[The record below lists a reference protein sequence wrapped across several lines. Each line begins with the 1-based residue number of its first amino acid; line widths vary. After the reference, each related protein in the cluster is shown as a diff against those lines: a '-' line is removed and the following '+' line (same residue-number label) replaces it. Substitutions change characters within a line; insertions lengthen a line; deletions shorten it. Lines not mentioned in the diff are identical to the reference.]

1 MLDTLARHLYNNGE
15 ILRCILHDGSSSK
28 EEMNMSNSHEKTRRL
43 VGLALFS
50 AIVIVL
56 QLLGS
61 FIRFG
66 VFSIS
71 LVLVPIVVGA
81 ALYGVAGGAW
91 LGFVFGMAVL
101 ISGDA
106 GAFLAVNVPGTIVTV
121 LCKGTAAGLLAGLC
135 YRLLEHL
142 NQTAAVALS
151 AVICPIVNT
160 GIFLIGCLLFFMPTI
175 RTWAGG
181 EAVGRYMLFGLVG
194 VNFLVELAVNV
205 LLSPTIVRLIRIGR
219 KEHT

>member
-1 MLDTLARHLYNNGE
+1 
-15 ILRCILHDGSSSK
+15 
-28 EEMNMSNSHEKTRRL
+28 MSNTHEKTRRL

-50 AIVIVL
+50 AIVVVL

-66 VFSIS
+66 IFSIS

-81 ALYGVAGGAW
+81 ALYGAAGGAW

-101 ISGDA
+101 LSGDA
-106 GAFLAVNVPGTIVTV
+106 GAFLAVNVPGTIITV
-121 LCKGTAAGLLAGLC
+121 LVKGTAAGLAAGYAYKLF
-135 YRLLEHL
+135 EKL
-142 NQTAAVALS
+142 NQTVAVAIS
-151 AVICPIVNT
+151 AVLCPIANT

-175 RTWAGG
+175 RMWAGG
-181 EAVGRYMLFGLVG
+181 EAVGRYMILGLVG

-205 LLSPTIVRLIRIGR
+205 LLCPTIVRLIRIGR
-219 KEHT
+219 KEHI

>member
-1 MLDTLARHLYNNGE
+1 
-15 ILRCILHDGSSSK
+15 
-28 EEMNMSNSHEKTRRL
+28 MSNTHEKTRRL

-50 AIVIVL
+50 AIVVVL

-66 VFSIS
+66 IFSIS

-81 ALYGVAGGAW
+81 ALYGAAGGAW

-101 ISGDA
+101 LSGDA
-106 GAFLAVNVPGTIVTV
+106 GAFLAVNVPGTIITV
-121 LCKGTAAGLLAGLC
+121 LVKGMTAGLAAGYAYKLF
-135 YRLLEHL
+135 EKL
-142 NQTAAVALS
+142 NQTVAVAIS
-151 AVICPIVNT
+151 AVLCPIANT

-175 RTWAGG
+175 RMWAGG
-181 EAVGRYMLFGLVG
+181 EAVGRYMILGLVG

-205 LLSPTIVRLIRIGR
+205 LLCPTIVRLIRIGR
-219 KEHT
+219 KEHI

>member
-1 MLDTLARHLYNNGE
+1 
-15 ILRCILHDGSSSK
+15 
-28 EEMNMSNSHEKTRRL
+28 MSNTHEKTRRL

-50 AIVIVL
+50 AIVVVL

-66 VFSIS
+66 IFSIS

-81 ALYGVAGGAW
+81 ALYGAAGGVW

-101 ISGDA
+101 LSGDA
-106 GAFLAVNVPGTIVTV
+106 GAFLAVNVPGTILTV
-121 LCKGTAAGLLAGLC
+121 LAKGSAAGLVAGFG
-135 YRLLEHL
+135 YKLLEEKS
-142 NQTAAVALS
+142 QTAAVALS
-151 AVICPIVNT
+151 AVLCPVANT

-175 RTWAGG
+175 RMWAGG
-181 EAVGRYMLFGLVG
+181 EAVGRYMILGLVG

-205 LLSPTIVRLIRIGR
+205 LLCPTIVRLIRIGR

>member
-1 MLDTLARHLYNNGE
+1 
-15 ILRCILHDGSSSK
+15 
-28 EEMNMSNSHEKTRRL
+28 MSNTHEKTRRL

-66 VFSIS
+66 IFSIS

-91 LGFVFGMAVL
+91 LGFVFGVAVL
-101 ISGDA
+101 MSGDA
-106 GAFLAVNVPGTIVTV
+106 GAFLAVSVFGTVITV
-121 LCKGTAAGLLAGLC
+121 LAKGSAAGVMAGLS
-135 YRLLEHL
+135 YRLLEERSR
-142 NQTAAVALS
+142 TAAVALS
-151 AVICPIVNT
+151 AVVCPVVNT

-175 RTWAGG
+175 RMWAGG
-181 EAVGRYMLFGLVG
+181 EAVGRYMILGLVG

-205 LLSPTIVRLIRIGR
+205 LLCPTIVRLIRIGR
-219 KEHT
+219 KEHA

>member
-1 MLDTLARHLYNNGE
+1 
-15 ILRCILHDGSSSK
+15 
-28 EEMNMSNSHEKTRRL
+28 MNMSNTHEKTRRL

-50 AIVIVL
+50 AIVVVL

-81 ALYGVAGGAW
+81 ALYGALGGGW

-101 ISGDA
+101 LSGDA
-106 GAFLAVNVPGTIVTV
+106 GAFLAVNVPGTIITV
-121 LCKGTAAGLLAGLC
+121 LVKGTAAGLVAGYAYKLV
-135 YRLLEHL
+135 EKL
-142 NQTAAVALS
+142 NQTAAVAVS
-151 AVICPIVNT
+151 AVLCPVVNT

-175 RTWAGG
+175 QSWAGG
-181 EAVGRYMLFGLVG
+181 ESVGRYMILGLVG
-194 VNFLVELAVNV
+194 ANFLVELAVNV
-205 LLSPTIVRLIRIGR
+205 LLCPTIVRLIRIGR
-219 KEHT
+219 KEHV

>member
-1 MLDTLARHLYNNGE
+1 
-15 ILRCILHDGSSSK
+15 
-28 EEMNMSNSHEKTRRL
+28 MSNTHEKTRRL

-50 AIVIVL
+50 AIVVVL

-66 VFSIS
+66 IFSIS

-81 ALYGVAGGAW
+81 ALYGAVGGAW

-101 ISGDA
+101 LSGDA
-106 GAFLAVNVPGTIVTV
+106 GAFLAVNVPGTIITV
-121 LCKGTAAGLLAGLC
+121 LVKGTAAGLVAGYAYKLFEK
-135 YRLLEHL
+135 LQ
-142 NQTAAVALS
+142 QTAAVAVS
-151 AVICPIVNT
+151 AVLCPIVNT

-175 RTWAGG
+175 RMWAGG
-181 EAVGRYMLFGLVG
+181 EAVGRYMILGLVG

-205 LLSPTIVRLIRIGR
+205 LLCPTIVRLIRIGR
-219 KEHT
+219 KEHV